1 VASEYPSSAIIDP
14 KAEAGALDH
23 DEKHRGEVELKPV
36 NIAPFA
42 LRHDVWRLWVC
53 YSSLH
58 ASPLEI
64 AGLIRM
70 WVDLHHLTIKD
81 ARDIIYSMMAP
92 AVRASAKFPGDVT
105 AILASR
111 VEARLKWVKADA
123 EQTERRLLMEKANA
137 EAEPLKPG
145 ELSAKAFPTETV
157 AEVRPPTSPKLNAA
171 FLEAAREQA
180 QKGK

>member
-1 VASEYPSSAIIDP
+1 VASDYPPNAIIDP
-14 KAEAGALDH
+14 KAEALDH
-23 DEKHRGEVELKPV
+23 NEKHRGEVELRPV
-36 NIAPFA
+36 NIAPYA

-70 WVDLHHLTIKD
+70 WVDLHGLTIED
-81 ARDIIYSMMAP
+81 ARSIIYSMMAP

-105 AILASR
+105 AILAGKVDS
-111 VEARLKWVKADA
+111 RLKWAKADA
-123 EQTERRLLMEKANA
+123 EQRERSQLIEKAKA
-137 EAEPLKPG
+137 DRVQLEPG
-145 ELSAKAFPTETV
+145 ELAAMAFPTETV
-157 AEVRPPTSPKLNAA
+157 AASRPPTSPKHNEA
-171 FLEAAREQA
+171 FLEAAREQNA